1 MTVIA
6 SNDEILEEGMSV
18 LVRNNENEYWKYG
31 IFSDYDTE
39 KEYPYICIIG
49 SYKHCIPYYTNKEL
63 FNTTKSKRSK
73 DVYIPK
79 FGDKVKVTF
88 NKNQIDEYIEEGY
101 IIDHNVKSINLYSM
115 VIQKPSSNGNYTYD
129 IIGIS
134 EDDII
139 EKIKRE

>member
-1 MTVIA
+1 MFLIT

-18 LVRNNENEYWKYG
+18 LVRNNENEYWRYN
-31 IFSDYDTE
+31 IFSYYNENNDS
-39 KEYPYICIIG
+39 YICMDG
-49 SYKHCIPYYTNKEL
+49 TYKTCIPYYTNKEL
-63 FNTTKSKRSK
+63 VNTTKSKRSK
-73 DVYIPK
+73 DAYVPR

-115 VIQKPSSNGNYTYD
+115 VIQKSSSKGNYTYD
-129 IIGIS
+129 IIGID

-139 EKIKRE
+139 EKI